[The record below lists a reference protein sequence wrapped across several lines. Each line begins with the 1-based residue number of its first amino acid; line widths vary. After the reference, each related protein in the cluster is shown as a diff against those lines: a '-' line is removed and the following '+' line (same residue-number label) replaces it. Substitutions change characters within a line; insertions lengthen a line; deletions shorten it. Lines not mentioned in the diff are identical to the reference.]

1 MLTGFRE
8 RISHDVVNLLAAPE
22 YKKLQADPPLLAY
35 SQYSHAQSHM
45 RPRIT
50 TRTTRTAARM
60 RSTAH
65 DRTHARTHARMR
77 IHSCMRARKRTLTD
91 APCARSLAYG
101 QPKRAGLVGDAGSS
115 RQGGVCQ
122 VGLCAEHDGVGRCV
136 GISGLY
142 SQRVL
147 CALARHIGPY
157 YTTMPSA

>member
-101 QPKRAGLVGDAGSS
+101 QPKRRVWSAMQGLPDKVVFAKSVFVPSMMAWAGASAS
-115 RQGGVCQ
+115 PACTHS
-122 VGLCAEHDGVGRCV
+122 E
-136 GISGLY
+136 Y
-142 SQRVL
+142 S
-147 CALARHIGPY
+147 AP
-157 YTTMPSA
+157 